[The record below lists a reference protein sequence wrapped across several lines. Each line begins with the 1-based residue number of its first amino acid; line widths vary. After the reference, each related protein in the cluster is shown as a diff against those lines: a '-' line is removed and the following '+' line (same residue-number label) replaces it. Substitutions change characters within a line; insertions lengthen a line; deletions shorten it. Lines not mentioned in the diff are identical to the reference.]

1 MRACITGSVVKLVT
15 HLSLS
20 ANTPWLE
27 GGLVSQA
34 CLWSRQAYF
43 TLQILGGFVISHIR
57 QYIGYHCW
65 YLFQHNMEP
74 MNLKDHFTILRKC
87 RSNLDCLRYES
98 HTSDI
103 LKPVVNTQSCRAKLF
118 FNEHFISL
126 KVFCHLIR
134 LIVDPFT
141 MQILSYY
148 LIVNDI
154 RR

>member
-1 MRACITGSVVKLVT
+1 MAGGWSSVTSMPLEQAG
-15 HLSLS
+15 LFYI
-20 ANTPWLE
+20 ANTWWLCH
-27 GGLVSQA
+27 LVYQA
-34 CLWSRQAYF
+34 VYRLP
-43 TLQILGGFVISHIR
+43 LL
-57 QYIGYHCW
+57 
-65 YLFQHNMEP
+65 EP

>member
-1 MRACITGSVVKLVT
+1 MAGGWSSVT
-15 HLSLS
+15 SM
-20 ANTPWLE
+20 PLE
-27 GGLVSQA
+27 Q
-34 CLWSRQAYF
+34 QAYF
-43 TLQILGGFVISHIR
+43 TLQILGGFVISYIR